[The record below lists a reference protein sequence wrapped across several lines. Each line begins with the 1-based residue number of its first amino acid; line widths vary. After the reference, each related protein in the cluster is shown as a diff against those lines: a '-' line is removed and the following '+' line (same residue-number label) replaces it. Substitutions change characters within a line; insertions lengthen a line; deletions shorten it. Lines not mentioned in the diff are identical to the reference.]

1 VELDGQYI
9 DADATLRT
17 SQAHIWAAGD
27 VVGAYPF
34 THVASRQG
42 ALAWRNAFSEN
53 PEGFDYTAVPWVTY
67 TDPALAHVG
76 RTEEELRRDGVDYEV
91 ESLSFDEIPRAIV
104 TGETDGLVKVLSTP
118 SGDILGG
125 HILGRRADDLIAPI
139 VLAMR
144 NGLSVSALADT
155 IFPYPTRAEALAF
168 AANSL

>member
-1 VELDGQYI
+1 
-9 DADATLRT
+9 
-17 SQAHIWAAGD
+17 
-27 VVGAYPF
+27 
-34 THVASRQG
+34 
-42 ALAWRNAFSEN
+42 
-53 PEGFDYTAVPWVTY
+53 
-67 TDPALAHVG
+67 
-76 RTEEELRRDGVDYEV
+76 LRRDGVDYEV